1 MYLYDL
7 QLQQIKPPHDNTYAD
22 VMGSNLNFV
31 AEIEVVNH
39 IESLVTIE
47 GTKVCVKR
55 ERKKSR
61 FRENFISII
70 SVVFIYFVAILAVY
84 IKTN

>member
-1 MYLYDL
+1 
-7 QLQQIKPPHDNTYAD
+7 
-22 VMGSNLNFV
+22 MGSNFV
-31 AEIEVVNH
+31 AEIEVVDH

-47 GTKVCVKR
+47 GTKVCVQR
-55 ERKKSR
+55 ERKKSL
-61 FRENFISII
+61 FRENFFPII

>member
-1 MYLYDL
+1 MILL
-7 QLQQIKPPHDNTYAD
+7 IYAD
-22 VMGSNLNFV
+22 VMGSNFV
-31 AEIEVVNH
+31 AEIEVVDH

-47 GTKVCVKR
+47 GTKVCVQR

-61 FRENFISII
+61 FRENFISIV